1 VDISSEAP
9 IFLGDGVAALLG
21 ETFVLRVR
29 WSISNRSTPDV
40 PILKATAHVLKLI
53 FSLKNIRRAPGP
65 SGKLRRYAQ
74 DLHGT
79 STWFY
84 IDQKQKASVW
94 PTSMLLQVRTIT
106 AIADSC

>member
-1 VDISSEAP
+1 M
-9 IFLGDGVAALLG
+9 
-21 ETFVLRVR
+21 VLRLFLARHLSSVYVDLFR
-29 WSISNRSTPDV
+29 IGLPLTR
-40 PILKATAHVLKLI
+40 LFKATAHILKAV

-79 STWFY
+79 RTWFY

-94 PTSMLLQVRTIT
+94 PTSMLLQVRIIA
-106 AIADSC
+106 AIP